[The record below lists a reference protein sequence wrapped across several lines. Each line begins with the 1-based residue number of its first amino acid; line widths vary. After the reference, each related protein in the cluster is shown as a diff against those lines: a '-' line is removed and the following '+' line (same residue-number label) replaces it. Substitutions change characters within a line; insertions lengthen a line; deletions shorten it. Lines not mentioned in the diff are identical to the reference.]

1 MSNLSTRRVW
11 GGRGDRSRMCYLKRR
26 NIAAALGAPAMPL
39 ISNQYI
45 PEREAAVMELI
56 IDSSWNVGQ
65 RARPA
70 SLGA

>member
-1 MSNLSTRRVW
+1 
-11 GGRGDRSRMCYLKRR
+11 
-26 NIAAALGAPAMPL
+26 MPL